1 MAQIFGATIVMV
13 LIGVLFGWLLPK
25 MSALSVFSSRL
36 AGLVVM
42 AFVAP
47 AIYSVNSGVP
57 YVAALIPYGI
67 AALIAAVIFYFLKSR
82 QQAA

>member
-1 MAQIFGATIVMV
+1 M
-13 LIGVLFGWLLPK
+13 LIGILFGWLLPK

-36 AGLVVM
+36 AGVVIM

-47 AIYSVNSGVP
+47 AICSVNSGLP
-57 YVAALIPYGI
+57 YAAAPIPYGI
-67 AALIAAVIFYFLKSR
+67 AALIAAVFFYFLKSR